1 VESRHPLAEM
11 TMRDTDEFIP
21 NDFALGGPHQPVAVL
36 SGPNGS
42 GKSVL
47 IKQLGLI
54 VVMAHIGSF
63 VPARRATIGIV
74 DRLFSK
80 IRARDT

>member
-1 VESRHPLAEM
+1 MSL
-11 TMRDTDEFIP
+11 RDGDEFIP
-21 NDFALGGPHQPVAVL
+21 NTIVLGGSDPPIILL

-47 IKQLGLI
+47 LKQLGLI
-54 VVMAHIGSF
+54 VVLAQIGSF
-63 VPARRATIGIV
+63 VPAREATIGIV